1 MKLPIRYKRFTAG
14 LLFVMSGALL
24 LAACDRGDKL
34 AEVNGKD
41 VSREQFEAYLTVKRI
56 NPRDEAHRQA
66 ILDEYLQQTALA
78 AVIEK
83 QELLD
88 QALID
93 AEAEVFRK
101 QLVINR
107 YFDKYLDENVSEDA
121 LRNYYNAHAGDFETR
136 KMHAMHILLRTNRN
150 MSDVE
155 RKAKLTTAQEVH
167 AKLKA
172 GADFAEIAKTY
183 SEDLVSGKKGGDLG
197 WLNEGA
203 VDKRFAETVFAMQPG
218 EISEPF
224 ETAFGYHVVKV
235 LEGPLVVEQPFE
247 AVKGNIR
254 YLLRK
259 EKRAVETERLLGE
272 IRIER

>member
-1 MKLPIRYKRFTAG
+1 MKLPIRYKRLNPG
-14 LLFVMSGALL
+14 LLFMISGVLL
-24 LAACDRGDKL
+24 LAACDGGDRL

-41 VSREQFEAYLTVKRI
+41 ISREQFEAYLAVKRI
-56 NPRDEAHRQA
+56 KPRDEAHRQG
-66 ILDEYLQQTALA
+66 ILDDYLQQTALA

-93 AEAEVFRK
+93 AEAEAYRK
-101 QLVINR
+101 QLLINR

-121 LRNYYNAHAGDFETR
+121 LRNYYSAHAGDFETR
-136 KMHAMHILLRTNRN
+136 KIHATHILLRTNRN

-172 GADFAEIAKTY
+172 GAGFAEIAKAY

-197 WLNEGA
+197 WLNENA
-203 VDKRFAETVFAMQPG
+203 VDKRFAEVVFAMQPS

-224 ETAFGYHVVKV
+224 ETPFGYHVVKV
-235 LEGPLVVEQPFE
+235 LEGPVVVKQPFE

-259 EKRAVETERLLGE
+259 EKRAAEIERLLGE
-272 IRIER
+272 VRIER